1 MEALSGSTQIRV
13 HLAADTLIACELRR
27 NWLGTK
33 VMRKQSFDFES
44 GERALAMS
52 KLTDWIAESAT
63 ARRSIVWIIGPAEAE
78 YFVLPWSPALIDQGM
93 RDAYA
98 RALFEQLYERDAST
112 AAFGFGAASHGSSQL
127 VSWVSAQLPAELAAH
142 AKQSGCQLAGIKP
155 AIATVWDH
163 FRDVLETEAGTL
175 CIVDG
180 DRQAIV
186 RHDRKKI
193 EDIVIRPFGQ
203 AINATSK
210 RAGVFRRFSNEAS
223 RSPVD
228 TSPADLNL
236 PARNGFASTQDST
249 YAFALCG
256 AF

>member
-1 MEALSGSTQIRV
+1 MEVLLGYTQIRV
-13 HLAADTLIACELRR
+13 HLAAETLIACEVRR
-27 NWLGTK
+27 SWRGTQLT
-33 VMRKQSFDFES
+33 RKESFEFEP
-44 GERALAMS
+44 GERTVAMDKLAG
-52 KLTDWIAESAT
+52 WIEKGSS
-63 ARRSIVWIIGPAEAE
+63 RRKIVWIIGSADAQ

-98 RALFEQLYERDAST
+98 RAHFEQLYERDAST

-127 VSWVSAQLPAELAAH
+127 VSWVSAELPLELAAH
-142 AKQSGCQLAGIKP
+142 ARRSGCELAGIKP
-155 AIATVWDH
+155 AIATVWDR

-180 DRQAIV
+180 NRQAIV
-186 RHDRKKI
+186 RHDRKRI
-193 EDIVIRPFGQ
+193 EDIVIRPFGHLPV
-203 AINATSK
+203 APAK
-210 RAGVFRRFSNEAS
+210 RAGVFRRFSNTPS
-223 RSPVD
+223 RSPAD

-236 PARNGFASTQDST
+236 PARSGFASTQDST

>member
-1 MEALSGSTQIRV
+1 MEVLLGSTQIRV
-13 HLAADTLIACELRR
+13 HLAADTLIACEIRSSWR
-27 NWLGTK
+27 GKQVT
-33 VMRKQSFDFES
+33 RKESFDFEP
-44 GERALAMS
+44 GEREMAMD
-52 KLTDWIAESAT
+52 KLSAWIKKGPS
-63 ARRSIVWIIGPAEAE
+63 RRSIVWIIGPAQAE

-98 RALFEQLYERDAST
+98 RALFEELYERDAST

-127 VSWVSAQLPAELAAH
+127 VSWVSAELPVELAAH
-142 AKQSGCQLAGIKP
+142 ARRSGCELAGIKP
-155 AIATVWDH
+155 AIATVWDR

-186 RHDRKKI
+186 RHNRKRI
-193 EDIVIRPFGQ
+193 EDIVIRPFG
-203 AINATSK
+203 NAPSMPSK
-210 RAGVFRRFSNEAS
+210 LTGVFRRFSNEAS

-236 PARNGFASTQDST
+236 PARNGFASTQDGT

-256 AF
+256 AL

>member
-1 MEALSGSTQIRV
+1 MEALLGSTQIRV

-27 NWLGTK
+27 NWRGTK
-33 VMRKQSFDFES
+33 VTRKQSFDFEA
-44 GERALAMS
+44 GERAIAMDKLA
-52 KLTDWIAESAT
+52 DWIGKGS
-63 ARRSIVWIIGPAEAE
+63 ARRTIVWIIGPAEAE

-98 RALFEQLYERDAST
+98 RAHFEQLYERDAST

-127 VSWVSAQLPAELAAH
+127 VSWVSAQLPVELAAH
-142 AKQSGCQLAGIKP
+142 AKQSGCELAGIKP
-155 AIATVWDH
+155 AIATVWER

-186 RHDRKKI
+186 RHDRKRI

-203 AINATSK
+203 SPNAAGK
-210 RAGVFRRFSNEAS
+210 RAGVFRRFSNESS

-228 TSPADLNL
+228 TSPADLSL
-236 PARNGFASTQDST
+236 PARKGFASTQDGT